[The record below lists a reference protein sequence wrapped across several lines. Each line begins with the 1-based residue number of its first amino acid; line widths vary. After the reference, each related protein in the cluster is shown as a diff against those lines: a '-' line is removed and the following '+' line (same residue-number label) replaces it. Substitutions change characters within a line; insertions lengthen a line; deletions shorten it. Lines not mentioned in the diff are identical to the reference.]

1 MFFSSEY
8 SKIEVEINQKAFE
21 KELTTQRRLIVFLED
36 GARPDYLFL
45 NSSVPHWKPFFQSLL
60 KSDPTHA
67 VCSTMKVDPPTSTTQ
82 GVKTLLTGGMR
93 SFLELGQTFFSSSL
107 TSDHWLRQL
116 RTYRNLS
123 IVHTGDHVWREL
135 GGDVFSNDPPESDSF
150 DVYVDDTDDIQEALE
165 AFVESSTDVLIVH
178 SLLVDHNA
186 HRTSTSSP
194 SNPAIYDALLK
205 FNQHLSFITSHL
217 PNNTLLLVF
226 GDHGLSTWGNHGG
239 ATYDEVTT
247 GLCAYTSSYN
257 LRPFTVKVS
266 FINHS

>member
-8 SKIEVEINQKAFE
+8 SKIEVEISQKAFE

-67 VCSTMKVDPPTSTTQ
+67 MCSTMKVDPPTSTTQ

-165 AFVESSTDVLIVH
+165 AFVESSTDVLMFILFLWIIMLIEQAP
-178 SLLVDHNA
+178 LLHLILLFMMLFSSSINI
-186 HRTSTSSP
+186 SP
-194 SNPAIYDALLK
+194 S
-205 FNQHLSFITSHL
+205 L
-217 PNNTLLLVF
+217 PHTF
-226 GDHGLSTWGNHGG
+226 QTIHFS
-239 ATYDEVTT
+239 
-247 GLCAYTSSYN
+247 
-257 LRPFTVKVS
+257 
-266 FINHS
+266 